1 MAVMAWGENIQI
13 FMELGFPVNPFT
25 LDSATLGVLDED
37 YLDGT
42 LIGDDVSPYAQEVS
56 ISRGRSDQLQ
66 NFNAGTCTVR
76 LLNRDRRFDPIN
88 TSSPYWNSTLGV
100 SGIAP
105 RRKVTV
111 VSNGV
116 ALFTGRITDIDV
128 SYEPNRPNATTENS
142 YVTITA
148 ADDFVLLANTST
160 ANPITPS
167 QQLSGARVSAIL
179 DLPEVAYPATR
190 NIDAGSA
197 TLGGGTT
204 FNIADNTNVLT
215 YLQEVAT
222 SEQGY
227 FFVAANGDLTF
238 TDRIAA
244 SFTTPSAYFSDA
256 GSNIPYT
263 SLSVMYGQEFLYN
276 KVVCTVE
283 GGTDQT
289 VNDVASQ
296 TEYGISTLNLSGLL
310 LVDDAAALTLA
321 NDLLDR
327 YKLPEY
333 RFDKLQTIYNPLNS
347 VKQGTLTAVDIADV
361 VSITRTYPTGTPSSV
376 TKEYSIENIRHVITP
391 SSHTVEFGLAVADLV
406 YPFVLAGYTTT
417 TTRTNLIL
425 NPNFETSLNNWS
437 SAQTGSVRSTDFAY
451 SGTYSYKVTVNQADS
466 NVAYHISSSYGVG
479 SVTLSL
485 YVYTPVG
492 STLAG
497 RTISTSVEGGTAV
510 SGVVTNNAATL
521 VAGQWVR
528 VSHIRNVTTAGTMVV
543 VYRLSGTMG
552 TAAGQIL
559 YFDAALGEQSSTLLP
574 YFDGTYADTYTGYTL
589 TDQQWNGT
597 ANASTSTAVWG
608 LDSSYVGTPMDSDY
622 ALT

>member
-1 MAVMAWGENIQI
+1 MAVMAWGEDIQI

-25 LDSATLGVLDED
+25 LDDAALGVLDED

-42 LIGDDVSPYAQEVS
+42 LIGDDVSAYAQEIS

-66 NFNAGTCTVR
+66 NFNAGTFSVR

-88 TSSPYWNSTLGV
+88 ESSPYWNSVLGV
-100 SGIAP
+100 SGVAP

-111 VSNGV
+111 VSDGV

-128 SYEPNRPNATTENS
+128 SYEPNRPNATSENS

-148 ADDFVLLANTST
+148 SDDFVLLANTFT
-160 ANPITPS
+160 ENALTPT
-167 QQLSGARVSAIL
+167 QELSGTRVSTIL
-179 DLPEVAYPATR
+179 DLPEVGYPTTR
-190 NIDAGSA
+190 DIDTGSA
-197 TLGGGTT
+197 TLGGGAT
-204 FNIADNTNVLT
+204 FEIGSNTNVLT
-215 YLQEVAT
+215 YLQSVAS

-244 SFTTPSAYFSDA
+244 SFAAPSAYFTDT
-256 GSNIPYT
+256 GSNLPYT

-321 NDLLDR
+321 TDLLDR

-333 RFDKLQTIYNPLNS
+333 RFDKLQTIYNPLSTGN
-347 VKQGTLTAVDIADV
+347 QGTLTAIEIADV
-361 VSITRTYPTGTPSSV
+361 VSITRTYPTGTPASV

-391 SSHTVEFGLAVADLV
+391 SSHTVEYGLAVADLV
-406 YPFVLAGYTTT
+406 YPF
-417 TTRTNLIL
+417 
-425 NPNFETSLNNWS
+425 
-437 SAQTGSVRSTDFAY
+437 
-451 SGTYSYKVTVNQADS
+451 
-466 NVAYHISSSYGVG
+466 
-479 SVTLSL
+479 TLDD
-485 YVYTPVG
+485 
-492 STLAG
+492 
-497 RTISTSVEGGTAV
+497 
-510 SGVVTNNAATL
+510 ATL
-521 VAGQWVR
+521 GV
-528 VSHIRNVTTAGTMVV
+528 
-543 VYRLSGTMG
+543 
-552 TAAGQIL
+552 
-559 YFDAALGEQSSTLLP
+559 
-574 YFDGTYADTYTGYTL
+574 
-589 TDQQWNGT
+589 
-597 ANASTSTAVWG
+597 
-608 LDSSYVGTPMDSDY
+608 MDSTN